1 MERKR
6 TFLTYLGDRSGE
18 TFHMYTNSCFVI
30 HGQLFLMTQATGA
43 PNQETQVLQYINQGH
58 YVRGAL
64 IKKGSQKQHLHFK
77 AG

>member
-1 MERKR
+1 
-6 TFLTYLGDRSGE
+6 
-18 TFHMYTNSCFVI
+18 
-30 HGQLFLMTQATGA
+30 MTQATGA

>member
-1 MERKR
+1 
-6 TFLTYLGDRSGE
+6 
-18 TFHMYTNSCFVI
+18 
-30 HGQLFLMTQATGA
+30 
-43 PNQETQVLQYINQGH
+43 LQYINQGH